1 MFRPSSRAARG
12 FGGAQRSAVSNINI
26 RAWRNF
32 AGGVRSGPRAPGC
45 YKMCRTTIVRRYIV
59 RSNQKGESIV
69 HFATACA
76 CDGQRTTG
84 EILDY
89 PFSF

>member
-1 MFRPSSRAARG
+1 
-12 FGGAQRSAVSNINI
+12 
-26 RAWRNF
+26 
-32 AGGVRSGPRAPGC
+32 
-45 YKMCRTTIVRRYIV
+45 MCRTTIVRRYIV